1 MLQRL
6 ARLINR
12 YIRPYWG
19 LLSIVIVLQ
28 TIATIMSLYLPT
40 LNARIIDEGVV
51 TGDTDFVWG
60 TGGVMLLLSAVQGAA
75 QIGAVWAGA
84 NTAMQFGR
92 DVRAAIFE
100 RALSFSAREL
110 NRFGAPSLITRT
122 TNDVQQVQMLVLMT
136 AIMLVGAPITM
147 VGGVIMA
154 LREDAGLSWIIFA
167 AVVILGAGI
176 VVLIVNMGPLF
187 ELMQKRIDT
196 LNRVLREQIT
206 GIRVVRAFVREPH
219 EARRFDTAN
228 AELVDTATKV
238 GRLMAFLFPFV
249 GLIMNVSTVG
259 VMWFGAQR
267 IESGDIQIGQL
278 TAFISYLMQI
288 LISVM
293 MTTMLLVMAPRAAVC
308 ADRIMEVLET
318 DSSVAPPASPV
329 APSGERGHVLFD
341 RVSFA
346 YPGAEEPVIR
356 DISFELTPGTTTAII
371 GSTGSGKTTLIS
383 LIPRLFDAT
392 AGRVLVDGVD
402 VRDLDPDTLWARIG
416 LVPQK
421 PYLFSGT
428 IASNLR
434 YGKPDATD
442 EELWDALRVAQAEPF
457 VLDKE
462 GRLESEIAQG
472 GTNVSG
478 GQRQRLAIARALVKK
493 PSVYIF
499 DDSFSALDVAT
510 DARLRAALRPE
521 TAGAAVL
528 VVAQRVSTIT
538 GADLILV
545 LDDGEIVGRGT
556 HEELLTTNAT
566 YREIVES
573 QLSAEEAAA

>member
-1 MLQRL
+1 MLHRL

-51 TGDTDFVWG
+51 TGDTDFIWG

-478 GQRQRLAIARALVKK
+478 GQRQRLAIARALVKR

-521 TAGAAVL
+521 TASAAVL